1 MMIQRND
8 DDDFEAMH
16 AEPDSVRADA
26 PASDELATRR
36 AAREADDVADAFW
49 KDALDRIN

>member
-1 MMIQRND
+1 MIQRND
-8 DDDFEAMH
+8 DDDFQATH
-16 AEPDSVRADA
+16 AETDSEYAGA

>member
-1 MMIQRND
+1 MIQRND
-8 DDDFEAMH
+8 DDYFHATH
-16 AEPDSVRADA
+16 AEPDAEHADA
-26 PASDELATRR
+26 PARDDLASRR